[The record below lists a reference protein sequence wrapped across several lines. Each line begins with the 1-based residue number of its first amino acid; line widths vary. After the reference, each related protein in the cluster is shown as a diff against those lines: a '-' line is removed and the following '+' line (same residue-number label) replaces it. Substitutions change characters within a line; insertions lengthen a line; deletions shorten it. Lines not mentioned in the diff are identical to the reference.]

1 MSSPALP
8 ESPLMTMLLHRCGLD
23 ERAFGSLHG
32 VEAAA
37 WDAIVDHTESDV
49 LRQVLA
55 SIRAELPMQGE
66 LPAPALR
73 LLGAIATARTAGVP
87 GDVLASFTDDALRTA
102 LMVWDAF
109 QRGYDVGR
117 AEASN
122 PPARR
127 SPLQR
132 RGWPH

>member
-132 RGWPH
+132 RRWPH

>member
-102 LMVWDAF
+102 LH
-109 QRGYDVGR
+109 GR
-117 AEASN
+117 
-122 PPARR
+122 PVLHARVLDLDDREWR
-127 SPLQR
+127 SRLAGSGTTGAPR
-132 RGWPH
+132 

>member
-66 LPAPALR
+66 L
-73 LLGAIATARTAGVP
+73 G
-87 GDVLASFTDDALRTA
+87 
-102 LMVWDAF
+102 
-109 QRGYDVGR
+109 
-117 AEASN
+117 
-122 PPARR
+122 PP
-127 SPLQR
+127 ST
-132 RGWPH
+132 GCCC

>member
-127 SPLQR
+127 SPPQR
-132 RGWPH
+132 RRWPH